1 MVVSFEYDESVFIN
15 CPFDRGYKPLFEA
28 IVFTVFACGFR
39 PRCALETDDG
49 GQVRMEKIFGLI
61 ADSKLAINDLC
72 RVDLDSS
79 TNLPRFN
86 MPLELGIFLGARRFG
101 YGRQREKRCLI
112 MDRERYRYRAFIS
125 DIAGQDLRE
134 HGDDPV
140 RAIQIVRDWLRSQ
153 SQSLKIPGGAVIA
166 ERYRAFRAELSEL
179 CREARLEEENLIWA
193 EYTEFV
199 WSWLELDT
207 QPAWASDLQPPGQA
221 IPLPGTALP

>member
-15 CPFDRGYKPLFEA
+15 CPFDRGYRPLFEA

-49 GQVRMEKIFGLI
+49 GQVRMERIFGLI
-61 ADSKLAINDLC
+61 GNSKLAINDLC

-112 MDRERYRYRAFIS
+112 MDRDRYRYRAFIS

-134 HGDDPV
+134 HGDDPI

-153 SQSLKIPGGAVIA
+153 SQSWKIPGGAVIA

-199 WSWLELDT
+199 WSWLQLET
-207 QPAWASDLQPPGQA
+207 QPAWASDLQPSGQA
-221 IPLPGTALP
+221 VPLPGTALP